1 MKRFFR
7 NIAVAALFALALLP
21 ISCTEKE
28 NENQTQMDRIVS
40 YMTSRMRLVS
50 EEEAAQSMT
59 GEKLPYY
66 TRRGDA
72 YRHITNVYRANRPTK
87 LIAEG
92 SLVTFRYEA
101 YSFTSAPANI
111 PFATNNRGTGAI
123 LASQYGLDT
132 TYWDFSPAERRL
144 GVDPIIKGLELTLPE
159 CAQGDTVYTF
169 MPSSMAYGDRI
180 MGAVAATTPVMMVTV
195 IDKVE

>member
-1 MKRFFR
+1 
-7 NIAVAALFALALLP
+7 
-21 ISCTEKE
+21 
-28 NENQTQMDRIVS
+28 
-40 YMTSRMRLVS
+40 
-50 EEEAAQSMT
+50 MT

-72 YRHITNVYRANRPTK
+72 YRHITNIYRADRPTK

-101 YSFTSAPANI
+101 YSFTNAPASI

-195 IDKVE
+195 IDNVE